1 MSMSLALDAMVF
13 CEISSISFWVA
24 MVFWWISLWGLPEE
38 SSLLDTEVNRFSLTL
53 TVWTKVS
60 ETTLLQ

>member
-1 MSMSLALDAMVF
+1 MLWYSVRYIDIVLGCYGIHCMLVDIAL
-13 CEISSISFWVA
+13 
-24 MVFWWISLWGLPEE
+24 GLPEE

-53 TVWTKVS
+53 AVWTKFS